1 MILYF
6 YFSFSNYLLH
16 NSYLLMFHCKIIIL
30 IPIFHTVTIEPSI
43 FNICQEWWRKMFQTA
58 ISYISKPD
66 VDPLTLLNPTPTPF
80 IFKKDLTL
88 PLLRW
93 FDIFPRFEKY
103 KYNFMRQNCHHYLKW
118 SKKAIIVNWYFDSL
132 LTNTPLWKYFKN
144 IKRHHFKSK
153 RQKRRA
159 AFTAVAFLLIYL
171 FFLWFYFWLPTFLCW
186 CLFPKHDLFSMRW
199 IMTLYLYFGA
209 VFL

>member
-1 MILYF
+1 MEKPREPHAPLIL
-6 YFSFSNYLLH
+6 
-16 NSYLLMFHCKIIIL
+16 
-30 IPIFHTVTIEPSI
+30 
-43 FNICQEWWRKMFQTA
+43 
-58 ISYISKPD
+58 
-66 VDPLTLLNPTPTPF
+66 
-80 IFKKDLTL
+80 KKDLTL
-88 PLLRW
+88 SPFKMIWYFLLFLRNM
-93 FDIFPRFEKY
+93 DIIK
-103 KYNFMRQNCHHYLKW
+103 RQNCHHNLKW
-118 SKKAIIVNWYFDSL
+118 SKKAIIVNWYFKLL
-132 LTNTPLWKYFKN
+132 LTNTPLWKYFRD